1 MKVTNMIYSHALAST
16 CICKQNKGNNI
27 YVCNMH
33 KFQINQCCF

>member
-1 MKVTNMIYSHALAST
+1 MKVTNVIYSHALES
-16 CICKQNKGNNI
+16 ICKQNKGNNI